1 MILTCGTCGRK
12 HPLTEDDAVYFHPR
26 FFCLSCGGMM
36 PISMDE
42 TTLVQLRAKTD
53 RDRRLPNSVPLPSRQ
68 TVRHVK
74 KEGDGEQG
82 TCDG

>member
-26 FFCLSCGGMM
+26 FFCLSCGGKM
-36 PISMDE
+36 PIHMDE
-42 TTLVQLRAKTD
+42 TTLGQLRAETD
-53 RDRRLPNSVPLPSRQ
+53 RDRRLPNSVPLPAQQ

-74 KEGDGEQG
+74 GDGNVGPEK
-82 TCDG
+82 CDG